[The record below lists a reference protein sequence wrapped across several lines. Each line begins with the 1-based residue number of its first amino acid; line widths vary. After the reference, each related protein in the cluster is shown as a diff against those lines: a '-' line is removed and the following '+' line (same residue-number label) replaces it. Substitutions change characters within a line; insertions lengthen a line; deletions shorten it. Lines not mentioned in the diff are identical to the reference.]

1 MEILIVG
8 FIIVALMAYVSTK
21 IKNAAKRAY
30 EPENVATETFTI
42 TKPEGFIVPIKEK
55 SEFAFE
61 TYSKDFG
68 EDETGK
74 FNQCWAF
81 IKEKEEIENNSE
93 FSESEKVEDG
103 VTIKR
108 FTKILTDKKLRKN
121 YELEILALPE
131 YYEQYSDRIKL
142 MLNSFSLK

>member
-8 FIIVALMAYVSTK
+8 VIIVALMAYASTK

-30 EPENVATETFTI
+30 EQEIVETEQFTI
-42 TKPEGFIVPIKEK
+42 TKPEGFIIPIKEE
-55 SEFAFE
+55 SEFVFE

-68 EDETGK
+68 EDESGK

-81 IKEKEEIENNSE
+81 IREKEATEKKAEV
-93 FSESEKVEDG
+93 SESEKIEDG
-103 VTIKR
+103 VTIKV
-108 FTKILTDKKLRKN
+108 FEKILLNQNLNKT
-121 YELEILALPE
+121 YELEILVLPE